1 MSEVDA
7 LFRLLNAAPPR
18 SAEIVKR
25 VTLAGTGFP
34 ALAAL
39 YGVDEAR
46 ARVLVFRALL
56 DVQSGGSRRVPD
68 QREPVEVEAMTRAD
82 APSTGEGAEVRR
94 LWASLVEHREG
105 LTALLDK
112 AAAEFAASPDRDR
125 DEWLRRLAIVLVLA
139 LTAYFWWRE
148 QTRPLPPPQKRPATA
163 PVNK

>member
-25 VTLAGTGFP
+25 VALAGTDFP

-39 YGVDEAR
+39 YGIDEGR
-46 ARVLVFRALL
+46 ARVLVFRAFL
-56 DVQSGGSRRVPD
+56 DVQSGGSLRVPD
-68 QREPVEVEAMTRAD
+68 DREAVEVEAMTRTE
-82 APSTGEGAEVRR
+82 APSTSEGAEARR
-94 LWASLVEHREG
+94 LWNRLAEQREG
-105 LTALLDK
+105 LQARLDK

-125 DEWLRRLAIVLVLA
+125 DEWLRRLAIIIVLA

-148 QTRPLPPPQKRPATA
+148 QTRPLPPPQKRPTTA
-163 PVNK
+163 PISK